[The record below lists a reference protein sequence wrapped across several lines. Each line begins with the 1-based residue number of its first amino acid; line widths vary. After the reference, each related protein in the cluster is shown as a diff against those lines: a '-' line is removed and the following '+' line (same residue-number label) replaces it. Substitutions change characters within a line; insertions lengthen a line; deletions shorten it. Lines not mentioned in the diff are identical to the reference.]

1 MGRTKMSTIMTY
13 SQNDLPSAG
22 DLGFSDKMAHSV
34 SLIHS
39 AYGQL
44 GDRLVFE
51 HNLTP
56 ESSVVWDLAK
66 RASPNIRGFCVATRF
81 QPPETVLFMEQLVAQ
96 YPEIRIYENFYM
108 EIPEDLPEMDPSL
121 CCKILRDRPKR
132 QALEEM
138 KVSCLMTG
146 FHHVHGAAC
155 LDLREF
161 EAVTEELSEL
171 TPILAWDD
179 EDVARYVE
187 SRQISCIS
195 PHEQGT
201 RRVGCSACLRREHHS
216 SDVVDKVALIV
227 QAQAEKNVRKGTR
240 CSA

>member
-1 MGRTKMSTIMTY
+1 MSEIMMH
-13 SQNDLPSAG
+13 SQNDLPSAY
-22 DLGFSDKMAHSV
+22 DLGFSEKIARSL

-39 AYGQL
+39 AYEQL

-56 ESSVVWDLAK
+56 ESTVVWDLAK

-81 QPPETVLFMEQLVAQ
+81 QPPETVLFMEKLAAQ
-96 YPEIRIYENFYM
+96 YPEIRIYESFYM
-108 EIPEDLPEMDPSL
+108 EIPEDLPEFDPSL

-138 KVSCLMTG
+138 NVSCLMTG
-146 FHHVHGAAC
+146 FHHVHGSAC

-161 EAVTEELSEL
+161 EMVTGALAEL
-171 TPILAWDD
+171 TPILTWDD

-187 SRQISCIS
+187 SRQIPCIP

-201 RRVGCSACLRREHHS
+201 WRVGCSACLRREHRR
-216 SDVVDKVALIV
+216 SDMVDKVAQMIR
-227 QAQAEKNVRKGTR
+227 AQAEKNIWSGTR
-240 CSA
+240 HSA